1 MLSSTRTGGG
11 GAISIPWCAG
21 RNRHGWFPRSA
32 CPLSLPKS
40 LPRTR
45 YGGEGDSPSAARH
58 RVARLCRG
66 GFETRPPPVRRGKPG
81 NPTVVGTKIA
91 ARRPIRHSGARRIPA
106 PQEPSP
112 IQSPAAAVSSRWRWR
127 SYFILWC
134 AGRNRHGWFPR
145 RACPVPRYGAGTH
158 PRRGASPSPAT
169 GKGGACP
176 EPGSPELVEGP
187 KSLPRTRYGG

>member
-66 GFETRPPPVRRGKPG
+66 GFETRPPPR
-81 NPTVVGTKIA
+81 A
-91 ARRPIRHSGARRIPA
+91 AREARKPHRRWYENSRKTPHPSFRRTPDSCSAGTVPHPVPGRRRQFEVAMAELFHPLVCRSQPAWVIPA
-106 PQEPSP
+106 
-112 IQSPAAAVSSRWRWR
+112 QS
-127 SYFILWC
+127 L
-134 AGRNRHGWFPR
+134 PR
-145 RACPVPRYGAGTH
+145 TRYGAGTH

-169 GKGGACP
+169 GKGGAWL
-176 EPGSPELVEGP
+176 S
-187 KSLPRTRYGG
+187 